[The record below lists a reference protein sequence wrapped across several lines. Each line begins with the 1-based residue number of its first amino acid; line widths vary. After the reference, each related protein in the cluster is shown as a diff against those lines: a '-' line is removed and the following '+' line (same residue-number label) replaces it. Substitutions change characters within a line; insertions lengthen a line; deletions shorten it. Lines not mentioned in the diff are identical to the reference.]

1 MRSDSWDLPVWG
13 PYEVGLHKCHS
24 QSVNVFACCTHDVG
38 HWCRVTGCLNNPL
51 FFISWTP
58 FIPPSLA
65 LSKSSPLFSPSWE
78 QVKWE
83 IEFHGIWPVW
93 LHPLFLPPPPPWNTH
108 KSERKQKHVCPLLR
122 ISLCTCSPQFSPTEN
137 TPLFSH
143 WRGTERVVRE
153 GKTCQAT
160 KLSICL
166 NSLLNI
172 LCMQTRFSWS
182 SLIYL
187 NVFCGCICSQKQ
199 LWQTIFQTCSTK
211 TKELSSF

>member
-78 QVKWE
+78 QVKCE

-93 LHPLFLPPPPPWNTH
+93 LHPLFLPPPPHETH
-108 KSERKQKHVCPLLR
+108 TRAKESKSMSVPSWESAFVLVLL
-122 ISLCTCSPQFSPTEN
+122 
-137 TPLFSH
+137 
-143 WRGTERVVRE
+143 
-153 GKTCQAT
+153 
-160 KLSICL
+160 
-166 NSLLNI
+166 
-172 LCMQTRFSWS
+172 S
-182 SLIYL
+182 SLRLKTHLCSLTDGGQKGLWGKAKLARQL
-187 NVFCGCICSQKQ
+187 NYPFVSIAY
-199 LWQTIFQTCSTK
+199 
-211 TKELSSF
+211 